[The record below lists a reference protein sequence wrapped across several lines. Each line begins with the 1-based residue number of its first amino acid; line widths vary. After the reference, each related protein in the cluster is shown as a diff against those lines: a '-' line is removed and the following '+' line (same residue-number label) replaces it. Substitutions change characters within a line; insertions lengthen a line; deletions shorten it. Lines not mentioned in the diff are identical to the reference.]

1 MAKEYKIGII
11 VLAVLLLSVWGINF
25 LKGKSMMTSDKDY
38 YGVFS
43 NIGGLE
49 QASNVYINGLKVGRV
64 TQIDFIDNDP
74 GRILVAFAIPAKY
87 NIPVDSRIEI
97 YNTDLLGS
105 KALTVVIGKDSR
117 IASSQDT
124 LQSGIQPDMISTAIN
139 MLEPI
144 KVKAEILL
152 QSMDSVM
159 QDVHATLNPETRASI
174 QDSLYQ
180 MESLLENEKAKI
192 ADILGN
198 LRSVSENLKNS
209 NEDIS
214 NITGNFSKVSDEL
227 AQARI
232 GEVVSKAE
240 NTLKELEEILKN
252 IREGKGSLGQ
262 MAVNEDLYQN
272 LNRSISDLDSLFL
285 DLKSNPK
292 RYVHF
297 SIFGN
302 KTKEEKK

>member
-1 MAKEYKIGII
+1 
-11 VLAVLLLSVWGINF
+11 
-25 LKGKSMMTSDKDY
+25 
-38 YGVFS
+38 
-43 NIGGLE
+43 
-49 QASNVYINGLKVGRV
+49 
-64 TQIDFIDNDP
+64 
-74 GRILVAFAIPAKY
+74 
-87 NIPVDSRIEI
+87 
-97 YNTDLLGS
+97 
-105 KALTVVIGKDSR
+105 
-117 IASSQDT
+117 
-124 LQSGIQPDMISTAIN
+124 MISTAIS

-174 QDSLYQ
+174 QNSLYQ

-227 AQARI
+227 AQARL

-240 NTLKELEEILKN
+240 NTLEELEGILRS

-297 SIFGN
+297 SIFGK